1 MVTKSQGWFS
11 NSVLPTPSRQ
21 QEGPGAFVMFE
32 DDIDLERLYGM
43 PSAASLG
50 LLVQIVASD
59 GKVSTTHDLLDC
71 FSDGIHD
78 LGWAINDL
86 QMLGFVNA
94 TSAEVDGMATVKLKL
109 RYWVIPTCRCS
120 RGNLSK
126 TISPILGICLR

>member
-1 MVTKSQGWFS
+1 
-11 NSVLPTPSRQ
+11 
-21 QEGPGAFVMFE
+21 MFE

-94 TSAEVDGMATVKLKL
+94 TSAEVDGMATVKLEVTL
-109 RYWVIPTCRCS
+109 LGHTY
-120 RGNLSK
+120 LSMFAWQL
-126 TISPILGICLR
+126 IENYQSYFRDLP